1 MYERYA
7 PSVLVA
13 SSEIVKF
20 ISRFEGFHSKAYL
33 CPAGVWTIGFGHTS
47 GVRKGDVVTE
57 DEALKFLRS
66 DLRTAEGTIRLAV
79 KAPLRQCEFDAL
91 TSFIFNVGG
100 GNFAKSTMRQL
111 INEHQ
116 YDLAAREFR
125 RWNKAGGF
133 TLAGLVRRRKAEEK
147 VWRDA
152 IYSV

>member
-20 ISRFEGFHSKAYL
+20 ISRFEGFRSKAYL
-33 CPAGVWTIGFGHTS
+33 CPADVWTIGFGHTS

-66 DLRTAEGTIRLAV
+66 DLRTAEGTIRLSV

-116 YDLAAREFR
+116 YELAAREFR
-125 RWNKAGGF
+125 RWNKAGGV